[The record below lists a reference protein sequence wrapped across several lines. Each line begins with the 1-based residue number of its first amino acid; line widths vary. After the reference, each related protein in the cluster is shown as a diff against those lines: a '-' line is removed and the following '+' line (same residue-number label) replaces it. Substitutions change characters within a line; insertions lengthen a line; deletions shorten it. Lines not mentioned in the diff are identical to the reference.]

1 MVHRYLKLLEHL
13 DPTDDDIVDVLPAPA
28 CNKSLLSL
36 LKDLK
41 KVESVSKA
49 LQRFIDLVRTSC
61 TAPTLSRGAYV
72 FLEGA
77 TG

>member
-1 MVHRYLKLLEHL
+1 MVHRYFKLLEHL
-13 DPTDDDIVDVLPAPA
+13 DPTDDAIVDVLPAPP
-28 CNKSLLSL
+28 CNKRLLSL

-49 LQRFIDLVRTSC
+49 LQGFLDLVLASC
-61 TAPTLSRGAYV
+61 TAPTLSRDAYV
-72 FLEGA
+72 SSEGV

>member
-49 LQRFIDLVRTSC
+49 LQRSNVTCVCGS
-61 TAPTLSRGAYV
+61 TA
-72 FLEGA
+72 
-77 TG
+77 